1 MSDLISIH
9 NLSKIYKGQVDYAL
23 NEINLNISKSDI
35 YGIVGPNGAG
45 KTTLLRIISGIL
57 KKTSGNIVF
66 NTIKSNNFKSILGYV
81 PQDISLY
88 EELSIQENINF
99 FGKLYK
105 LKSSEIINKSKS
117 LLKIFDICSLKNKKI
132 KSLSGGIKRRVNLL
146 IGVLHNPKFIILDE
160 PTVGVDVNSKKII
173 IDFLLQLNKH
183 GTTIIYTSHLLNE
196 AQEICNKIAIL
207 KNGKIIE
214 NDYTKNILEKYPE
227 ITSLEDVFI
236 KLTNE

>member
-66 NTIKSNNFKSILGYV
+66 NTIKNNNFKSILGYV